1 MHEKVHRHS
10 ATQNMRACAPR
21 GAAFAPPRALSDGA
35 HRARRPR
42 RAVARASD
50 DDDAVGK
57 VFRDVYVPDRGK
69 EMFFGVFQRDV
80 DRARVPDEA
89 TRAELRREASKQLV
103 NIGAAERERR
113 MDVGKG
119 ASALSALVVVGQLAT
134 GATRLERLAVMIPL
148 FFALG
153 FVGSAKTGL

>member
-1 MHEKVHRHS
+1 
-10 ATQNMRACAPR
+10 
-21 GAAFAPPRALSDGA
+21 
-35 HRARRPR
+35 
-42 RAVARASD
+42 
-50 DDDAVGK
+50 
-57 VFRDVYVPDRGK
+57 
-69 EMFFGVFQRDV
+69 MFFGVFQRDV

-119 ASALSALVVVGQLAT
+119 ASVLSALVVVGQLAT

>member
-1 MHEKVHRHS
+1 
-10 ATQNMRACAPR
+10 MRACAPR

-89 TRAELRREASKQLV
+89 TRAELRREASK
-103 NIGAAERERR
+103 
-113 MDVGKG
+113 
-119 ASALSALVVVGQLAT
+119 
-134 GATRLERLAVMIPL
+134 
-148 FFALG
+148 
-153 FVGSAKTGL
+153 

>member
-1 MHEKVHRHS
+1 
-10 ATQNMRACAPR
+10 
-21 GAAFAPPRALSDGA
+21 
-35 HRARRPR
+35 
-42 RAVARASD
+42 
-50 DDDAVGK
+50 
-57 VFRDVYVPDRGK
+57 
-69 EMFFGVFQRDV
+69 
-80 DRARVPDEA
+80 
-89 TRAELRREASKQLV
+89 
-103 NIGAAERERR
+103 